1 MPNKFLAFCGPHPKT
16 KIENG
21 NYMIQANLIT
31 IFSTVQ
37 GHCSSGRSEQL
48 VSQTKKKKE
57 RKEKRGLKFFDFFI
71 SIFSSSRE
79 LKMGILIG
87 SSLIKWLL
95 LVVLISRAKWR
106 MV

>member
-1 MPNKFLAFCGPHPKT
+1 MQFRKVRAAGFT
-16 KIENG
+16 
-21 NYMIQANLIT
+21 Q
-31 IFSTVQ
+31 
-37 GHCSSGRSEQL
+37 
-48 VSQTKKKKE
+48 KKKMIGNKGTE
-57 RKEKRGLKFFDFFI
+57 FFLVDFFI

>member
-31 IFSTVQ
+31 IFFNSAGSLQYRKVRAAGFTQ
-37 GHCSSGRSEQL
+37 
-48 VSQTKKKKE
+48 KKKMKGNKGTE
-57 RKEKRGLKFFDFFI
+57 FFLVDFFI